1 MGFIS
6 GIDDFAFPPEQAYR
20 FGNLDFITDN
30 IGKISLLESDSN
42 QSGGDPDSTPFG
54 LPESAEI
61 YSKVLSSTFASNH
74 SVGISVSSSSRLNQ
88 DGVVY
93 PPIMMRLPDDLA
105 AVFDSRAPSPQEIEE
120 YLTTPSVDSHPPTE
134 IIDYGDFDDE
144 YDFHNFDEYDDLDED
159 FDDNYKDNYTP
170 LFFGVFM
177 VDNETKEKHLAREAD
192 EQRARQEVK
201 RLRLEQER
209 QAQEQARLL
218 REQQDRERLAREAEE
233 RRQRALASGR
243 QAQELIRQQDIDTS
257 SVFCTPQQNTVAA
270 ITLLDTLLTA
280 GALDH
285 VATILDQTK
294 MMIAASVLVNLGSTQ
309 QHSTAGLHLS
319 DLRTITNQAL
329 ALLIQDH
336 VTIEGHIGSTP
347 CTLPPTNIENIAP
360 PVIGSP
366 STYVTPSIVALR
378 TETTDDATT
387 HRIATMG
394 TIESPL
400 SQVICVEWIGWLVS
414 SRPVSRSMMEK
425 LIPSHGSLSTPSQS
439 AQQEEIARQ

>member
-1 MGFIS
+1 
-6 GIDDFAFPPEQAYR
+6 
-20 FGNLDFITDN
+20 
-30 IGKISLLESDSN
+30 
-42 QSGGDPDSTPFG
+42 
-54 LPESAEI
+54 
-61 YSKVLSSTFASNH
+61 
-74 SVGISVSSSSRLNQ
+74 
-88 DGVVY
+88 
-93 PPIMMRLPDDLA
+93 
-105 AVFDSRAPSPQEIEE
+105 
-120 YLTTPSVDSHPPTE
+120 
-134 IIDYGDFDDE
+134 
-144 YDFHNFDEYDDLDED
+144 
-159 FDDNYKDNYTP
+159 
-170 LFFGVFM
+170 M

-201 RLRLEQER
+201 RLRLERER

-218 REQQDRERLAREAEE
+218 REQQDHERLAREAEE

-243 QAQELIRQQDIDTS
+243 QARELIRQQDIDTS

-280 GALDH
+280 GAPDH

-294 MMIAASVLVNLGSTQ
+294 MMIAALVLVNLGSTQ

-336 VTIEGHIGSTP
+336 VTIKGHIGSTP

-366 STYVTPSIVALR
+366 STYVTPSIVTLR

-387 HRIATMG
+387 HRITTMG
-394 TIESPL
+394 TMESPL

-414 SRPVSRSMMEK
+414 SRPVSRSMTEK
-425 LIPSHGSLSTPSQS
+425 LIPIHGSLSTPSQS
-439 AQQEEIARQ
+439 A